1 MLDFNYFFTDLHQG
15 AYLASSRHN
24 SPELAE
30 QSSFKLFLTVLYL
43 YYMAILILLGGV
55 LAKLIG
61 PLHLDFLKASLL
73 TGVIPYFFYSLFL
86 KSLMLKKFDLTLSD
100 SEKSKRIRHYHY
112 VMVGSFC
119 SFVGA
124 LIIVYCIST
133 KSI

>member
-1 MLDFNYFFTDLHQG
+1 MVDFKHFLTDLHQG

-24 SPELAE
+24 PPELAE

-43 YYMAILILLGGV
+43 YYMALLILLGGV
-55 LAKLIG
+55 LAKLSG

-73 TGVIPYFFYSLFL
+73 TGAIPYFFYSLFL
-86 KSLMLKKFDLTLSD
+86 KSLMLTSFDFTLPD
-100 SEKSKRIRHYHY
+100 RDKSKRIRRYHY

-124 LIIVYCIST
+124 LIIVYFLST